1 MAQDTVFSQ
10 KIKQI
15 FDQSAKPVIMG
26 ILNVTPDSF
35 FDGGRYTEEKQW
47 LAHTAQMLAEGAD
60 IIDIGA
66 CSTRPGA
73 AVVTEEEELE
83 RLIRAIRSLREK
95 FPDVLLSADTYRAAV
110 AEEAVAAGASII
122 NDISGGTMDPGMFAA
137 VAKLKVPY
145 VLMHIRGTP
154 QTMQLN
160 PVYSDVVAEVYEQLQ
175 SGLNRLKELGH
186 SQVIIDPGFGFGK
199 TVEQNY
205 ALMNGLERFR
215 MLNAPLLAG
224 VSHKSMINKLLNI
237 KAKDSLNGTTVLN
250 TIALQKGA
258 KIIRVHEVKEAREVI
273 RILEALDAM

>member
-83 RLIRAIRSLREK
+83 RQR
-95 FPDVLLSADTYRAAV
+95 TYRDR
-110 AEEAVAAGASII
+110 S
-122 NDISGGTMDPGMFAA
+122 
-137 VAKLKVPY
+137 
-145 VLMHIRGTP
+145 
-154 QTMQLN
+154 
-160 PVYSDVVAEVYEQLQ
+160 
-175 SGLNRLKELGH
+175 
-186 SQVIIDPGFGFGK
+186 
-199 TVEQNY
+199 
-205 ALMNGLERFR
+205 
-215 MLNAPLLAG
+215 
-224 VSHKSMINKLLNI
+224 
-237 KAKDSLNGTTVLN
+237 
-250 TIALQKGA
+250 
-258 KIIRVHEVKEAREVI
+258 
-273 RILEALDAM
+273 